1 MRSSTLLLV
10 AAAAS
15 SLSLWIQPSFG
26 GEARGGPPTT
36 PPTMRAPAKEGRK
49 DALQMPSGLQ
59 IEGTY
64 MTPTSVNVKIER
76 LLGDIYHVVS
86 PEGWEGVGILEGSI
100 YRGVFRYRGR
110 DPKLNGAMGL
120 HVIDWSNLHEP
131 RVRTTNAAA
140 MADTSNET
148 WHRIEASRE
157 PAYAN
162 PEGQNRNIVVAP
174 PNSSERPKFGEYVY
188 VDELPEAITKVPR
201 AYPDEARRAGI
212 EGTVMVQCL
221 VLEDGSVGDTRVV
234 KSVPELDEAAVACVR
249 QWRFQPARSKGRPV
263 AVWVAVPVR
272 FSLH

>member
-1 MRSSTLLLV
+1 MRQALALLLLGSLACAVPARAQHYV
-10 AAAAS
+10 AGPD
-15 SLSLWIQPSFG
+15 SLHPRLKFADSLV
-26 GEARGGPPTT
+26 
-36 PPTMRAPAKEGRK
+36 
-49 DALQMPSGLQ
+49 
-59 IEGTY
+59 
-64 MTPTSVNVKIER
+64 SVNHRCIVSGSKKIER

-162 PEGQNRNIVVAP
+162 PDGQNRNIVVAP

-221 VLEDGSVGDTRVV
+221 VLEDGSVGDTWVV